1 MSKEPTKVIDKI
13 SAAGLLI
20 SIGIVFGDIGTSP
33 LYTYNAI
40 LEKNVVNET
49 LALGGVSAIF
59 WTLIFQTTIK
69 YIFITLR
76 ADNDGEGGIFS
87 LYTLIKKYSKFLVIP
102 AILGASFLLA
112 DSIITPPI
120 SVTSAIEGLKIIHP
134 NIPIIPIVLIILVFL
149 FLIQRAGTSFIGKI
163 FGPVML
169 IWFTMIGIIGING
182 VIQNPAIFKALN
194 PMRAYDMIVHYPRG
208 FYLLGGVFLCTT
220 GAEALYSD
228 MGHCGRNNIRISWFY
243 IQICLVLCYLGQ
255 AQWLMQH
262 LGQHAETLSPFFGL
276 VHKWFLLPSIIIA
289 TLATIIASQ
298 ALLSG
303 TFTLISEA
311 IRLNLWPKMRIIFP
325 NNMRGQMY
333 VPAMNWLLMIACCS
347 VVLGFR
353 SSDNMVAAF
362 GLSVTITMLMTTFL
376 ITAYLYIQ
384 RVNKLLVLLIF
395 LTYLT
400 IEGSFLAANLQKF
413 SHGGWVTLMLGLV
426 YAFVMYVWYRV
437 TNIKS
442 SAYEFVDVNTVL
454 PQLKELSKDDSEPL
468 LSNNVVYFTAS
479 ATPDK
484 IETKIAYSVFDHQ
497 PKRAEIYWMVHVE
510 VQDEPFTTAYEHQV
524 IASNDLVYIRL
535 KLGFRVAPKIQF
547 YLQKII
553 NEMVDK
559 NEVQIVSKYGFS
571 DTAKKIGDTKFVV
584 MQNFLSYQNDLGIS
598 DTLIL
603 NVYFLLN
610 QLSMSEEK
618 EYGIDDSNL
627 ILEKYPFIISPPKD
641 IALVREN

>member
-1 MSKEPTKVIDKI
+1 MKQENAIDKI

-40 LEKNVVNET
+40 LEKYTVNET

-76 ADNDGEGGIFS
+76 ADNHGEGGIFS
-87 LYTLIKKYSKFLVIP
+87 LYTLIKKYNKYLVIP

-120 SVTSAIEGLKIIHP
+120 SVTSAIEGLKMIQP
-134 NIPIIPIVLIILVFL
+134 DIPVIPIVLVIIIFL

-163 FGPVML
+163 FGPVMF
-169 IWFTMIGIIGING
+169 IWFTMIGILGIHG
-182 VIQNPAIFKALN
+182 VIQNPSIFRALN
-194 PMRAYDMIVHYPRG
+194 PVRVYDMLVNYPHG

-228 MGHCGRNNIRISWFY
+228 MGHCGRNNIRVSWFY

-262 LGQHAETLSPFFGL
+262 LGQSAETLNPFFGL
-276 VHKWFLLPSIIIA
+276 VNKWFLLPAIIIA

-303 TFTLISEA
+303 TFTLITEA
-311 IRLNLWPKMRIIFP
+311 IRLKLWPRMRIVFP

-333 VPAMNWLLMIACCS
+333 VPAMNWILMIACCA

-353 SSDNMVAAF
+353 TSDNMTAAF

-376 ITAYLYIQ
+376 ITAFLYIN
-384 RVNKLLVLLIF
+384 RVNKILVFLVLVV
-395 LTYLT
+395 YLT
-400 IEGSFLAANLQKF
+400 IEGSFLIANLQKF
-413 SHGGWVTLMLGLV
+413 QHGGWVTLMLGIL

-442 SAYEFVDVNTVL
+442 NTYKFIKTDTVL
-454 PQLKELSKDDSEPL
+454 PQLKELSNDNNVPL
-468 LSNNVVYFTAS
+468 LATNLVYLTAS
-479 ATPDK
+479 GSPAQ
-484 IETKIAYSVFDHQ
+484 IETKVANSIFDHQ
-497 PKRAEIYWMVHVE
+497 PKRAEIYWFVHID
-510 VQDEPFTTAYEHQV
+510 VQDNPFTTAYEYKIV
-524 IASNDLVYIRL
+524 APEDIIYINL
-535 KLGFRVAPKIQF
+535 KLGFRIAPKIQV
-547 YLQKII
+547 YLQKIMNDLI
-553 NEMVDK
+553 D
-559 NEVQIVSKYGFS
+559 QGDIHLTPKYGFS
-571 DTAKKIGDTKFVV
+571 DSAKKIGDTKFVV
-584 MQNFLSYQNDLGIS
+584 IQNFLSNLNELGIT

-603 NVYFLLN
+603 NVYFILN
-610 QLSMSEEK
+610 HFSLGVDK
-618 EYGIDDSNL
+618 EYSIDDSDVL
-627 ILEKYPFIISPPKD
+627 LEKYPLIVSQLKEV
-641 IALVREN
+641 ALTNLN